1 MKKKF
6 TAKKCMA
13 IAIILAIAVLCAFL
27 LGCTEHGMA
36 RKFGGQMTVNLPKG
50 QKLLEA
56 TWKESSLWYLTE
68 PMDSDYEP
76 KTKIFREDSRFGVW
90 EGEITFIESR

>member
-1 MKKKF
+1 MKKKV
-6 TAKKCMA
+6 TANTVLA
-13 IAIILAIAVLCAFL
+13 IAIILAIAIVGAILC
-27 LGCTEHGMA
+27 GCTEHGMA
-36 RKFGGQMTVNLPKG
+36 RKFGGSMTVNLPKG

-68 PMDSDYEP
+68 PMDSGYEP
-76 KTKIFREDSRFGVW
+76 KTKIFRENSRFGVW